1 LNALDFM
8 PQFDRVLIV
17 GGTHG
22 NELTGVYLIRSGV
35 FADLTQF
42 SFKVEMLLANPP
54 AVAAHRRYLD
64 RDLNRSFDP
73 IDRNRDRPH
82 HGAENALA
90 RDINQRFGSQGT
102 APVDVIIDLHT
113 TTADMGNTLII
124 DEVSPW
130 ALPLAAALA
139 AVSPTVKIYST
150 RGSGRHDALRTI
162 APLGLCL
169 EIGPVAPGVLDAAA
183 FAQTRS
189 LVMQVLGCLDR
200 LASPVVELP
209 FTIYR
214 YDRAIDYPR
223 NQQGQPTAMIHPQ
236 RQHCNYAPLH
246 PGDPMFIDFAGN
258 VIAYE
263 GETTGY
269 PVFINEAAYYEKG
282 IAMILTTKE
291 TCQI

>member
-1 LNALDFM
+1 M
-8 PQFDRVLIV
+8 RQFDRVLIV

-22 NELTGVYLIRSGV
+22 NELTGVYLIRSGA

-42 SFKVEMLLANPP
+42 NFKVETLLANPR
-54 AVAAHRRYLD
+54 AVAANRRYLD
-64 RDLNRSFDP
+64 RDLNRSFEP
-73 IDRNRDRPH
+73 IDLNHDRLNH
-82 HGAENALA
+82 FEEDQLA
-90 RDINQRFGSQGT
+90 REIYQRFGPESAT
-102 APVDVIIDLHT
+102 PVDVIIDLHT

-139 AVSPTVKIYST
+139 AVSPTVRIYST
-150 RGSGRHDALRTI
+150 RGSGRRNALRTI

-189 LVMQVLGCLDR
+189 LVLQLLECLNQPPIAR
-200 LASPVVELP
+200 SVTV
-209 FTIYR
+209 YR
-214 YDRAIDYPR
+214 HDRAIDYPR

-236 RQHCNYAPLH
+236 LQHRNYAPLN

-258 VIAYE
+258 VMPYM
-263 GETTGY
+263 GEATAY

-291 TCQI
+291 LVEAIT